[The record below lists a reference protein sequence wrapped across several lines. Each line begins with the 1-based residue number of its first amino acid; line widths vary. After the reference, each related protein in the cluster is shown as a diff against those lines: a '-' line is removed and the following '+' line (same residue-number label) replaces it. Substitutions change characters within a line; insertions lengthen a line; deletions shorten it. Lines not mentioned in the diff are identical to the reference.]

1 MPDNLAPGSPTRMND
16 ETATTA
22 EPRSVNLIAWDN
34 KVGLSTDIRLLAD
47 ALRAGGYA
55 VHFSTLR
62 RGKLRKWS
70 RPVRLRARYVWRRLR
85 GHECYDVNLFL
96 EHVRREDLPFA
107 RRNFL
112 IPNPEW
118 CLPKDVELLPRVTG
132 VLLKTRHAQP
142 IFAGLDCRTAAI
154 GFASVDRLDTTVP
167 RERTFFHLAG
177 RSTNKGTERLLALWR
192 RHPEWPRLT
201 VIQNPRTA
209 MPGAPA
215 ANIAHRIDYID
226 DTELQRLQNASAFH
240 VCCSETEGFGHY
252 IGEAMGVGAVV
263 LTTDAPPMNE
273 LVTPECGVLVAYD
286 STGTQHLATT
296 YHFSDTA
303 LEAAVQRCIAMDDA
317 EREALGRNARA
328 WFEHNNMGF
337 PARVRA
343 GIETLLASG

>member
-1 MPDNLAPGSPTRMND
+1 MND
-16 ETATTA
+16 ATATPTV
-22 EPRSVNLIAWDN
+22 PRSINLIAWDN
-34 KVGLSTDIRLLAD
+34 KVGLSTDVHLLAD

-85 GHECYDVNLFL
+85 GADCYDVNLLL
-96 EHVRREDLPFA
+96 EHVRPEDLPFA
-107 RRNFL
+107 RHNFL

-118 CLPKDVELLPRVTG
+118 CLPKDVALLPSIDG

-142 IFAGLDCRTAAI
+142 IFAALGCRAAAI
-154 GFASVDRLDTTVP
+154 GFTSVDRLDAGVP

-201 VIQNPRTA
+201 VVQNPRTA
-209 MPGAPA
+209 TAGAPA

-226 DTELQRLQNASAFH
+226 DAELKRLQNANAFH

-273 LVTPECGVLVAYD
+273 LVTAERGVLVAFD
-286 STGTQHLATT
+286 DTGTQHLATT
-296 YHFSDTA
+296 YRFSETA
-303 LEAAVQRCIAMDDA
+303 LEAAVARCLAMDEA
-317 EREALGRNARA
+317 ERERIGRNARA
-328 WFEHNNMGF
+328 WFERNNAGF
-337 PARVRA
+337 PARLRA
-343 GIETLLASG
+343 GIEALLASA

>member
-1 MPDNLAPGSPTRMND
+1 MTDKPT
-16 ETATTA
+16 
-22 EPRSVNLIAWDN
+22 SVNLIAWDN
-34 KVGLSTDIRLLAD
+34 KVGLSTDLRLLTA
-47 ALRAGGYA
+47 ALQAGGYA

-70 RPVRLRARYVWRRLR
+70 RPLRLRARYVWRRLCGR
-85 GHECYDVNLFL
+85 ECYDVNLFL
-96 EHVRREDLPFA
+96 EHVRPEDLLFA

-118 CLPKDVELLPRVTG
+118 CLPKDVELLPRIDG
-132 VLLKTRHAQP
+132 VLLKTLHAQP
-142 IFAGLDCRTAAI
+142 IFAALGCRTAPI
-154 GFASVDRLDTTVP
+154 GFASVDRLDAAVP

-215 ANIAHRIDYID
+215 DNIAHRIDYID
-226 DTELQRLQNASAFH
+226 DAELKRLQNASAFH

-263 LTTDAPPMNE
+263 LTTDAPPMRE
-273 LVTPECGVLVAYD
+273 LITPERGVLVAYD
-286 STGTQHLATT
+286 TTGTQHLATT
-296 YHFSDTA
+296 YHFADAA
-303 LEAAVQRCIAMDDA
+303 LEAAVQRCLVMGAA
-317 EREALGRNARA
+317 ERGALGRNARA
-328 WFEHNNMGF
+328 WFEANNAGF
-337 PARVRA
+337 AARLQA
-343 GIETLLASG
+343 GIEALLASA